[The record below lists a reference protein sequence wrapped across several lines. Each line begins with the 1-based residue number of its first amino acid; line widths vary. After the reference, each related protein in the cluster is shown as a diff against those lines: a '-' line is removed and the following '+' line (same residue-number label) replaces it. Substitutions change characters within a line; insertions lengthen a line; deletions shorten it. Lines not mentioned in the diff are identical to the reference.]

1 MKEKILAFLKGRLQ
15 GTSESYLNG
24 IAEYYAKTITDET
37 QIEATL
43 TDGVVD
49 LLKLNAGL
57 LQSEGDRR
65 ATDATKTAVR
75 NAFEKLGLDETGKP
89 KTNQPAHVENQTDM
103 ESILSKLLD
112 AKLTPLQ
119 EKILGFEKE
128 KTAQALSAK
137 LKDQLKSK
145 GVDEDWLIG
154 RSLDVENE
162 EGITA
167 MVNKISTDWSTYVQ
181 KQAEKG
187 VIISVP
193 VSADGKPNEGQLGA
207 KIAEKQNAGISGGI
221 EGKKIQI
228 TN

>member
-1 MKEKILAFLKGRLQ
+1 MKEKILAFLKGKLQ

-24 IAEYYAKTITDET
+24 IAEHYAKTITDET

-65 ATDATKTAVR
+65 ATEAAKTAVR

-89 KTNQPAHVENQTDM
+89 KTAPVKTNEDSTDM
-103 ESILSKLLD
+103 ESLLSKLLD
-112 AKLTPLQ
+112 EKLTPLQ

-137 LKDQLKSK
+137 LKDQLKIK

-162 EGITA
+162 EEITA